1 MVKSKSK
8 DVVAGLG
15 EIGGPIFQLISKGT
29 ATLEYDKNPKLNKK
43 SSKKLSSLE
52 TNFLHIC
59 IPFTGKFIQH
69 VFALNKKY
77 HPKGIVIH
85 STISPGTTK
94 KLQDKLS
101 IPIIYSAT
109 RGVHKRMLY
118 DLKRYTKFYALEKMP
133 QKQSGQLKP
142 FLI

>member
-1 MVKSKSK
+1 MAKSGTK

-15 EIGGPIFQLISKGT
+15 EIGEPIFQFISKVT
-29 ATLEYDKNPKLNKK
+29 ATLGFDKNPKLNKK
-43 SSKKLSSLE
+43 SSKKLFSFE

-59 IPFTGKFIQH
+59 IPFTGKFIQN
-69 VFALNKKY
+69 VLALNKKFQ
-77 HPKGIVIH
+77 PKGIVIH

-101 IPIIYSAT
+101 IPVIYSAT

-118 DLKRYTKFYALEKMP
+118 DLKRYTKFYALEKNAPKSKM
-133 QKQSGQLKP
+133 G
-142 FLI
+142 I